1 MSVFRPRRSKNDF
14 LDQINGLKRVENLF
28 GTFWQILAIMTAHN
42 VMKMPSNSQND
53 FLKEEIKEDIMLNR
67 WIEKNKG
74 KWIL

>member
-1 MSVFRPRRSKNDF
+1 MSVFRPKRSKNDF
-14 LDQINGLKRVENLF
+14 LDQINGLKRVESLF

-53 FLKEEIKEDIMLNR
+53 FLKEEIKEDIMLYR
-67 WIEKNKG
+67 WIEKIKS